1 MTTKEEQEIH
11 TTDAPVEDRRP
22 DRSSSTTQVG
32 QVIRGLGSKLTQR
45 FSNVNT
51 PSKSPRP
58 SKKPHHSAPTQEQI
72 ASLILALGD
81 PDHPGH
87 AGAMDA
93 IVEIGAPAV
102 PLLMETLKI
111 QQPWLPAYRAAEAL
125 GRIGDGRATGRL
137 IQALR
142 HSNSNVRWSAV
153 RALAQVGDLRAVFE
167 LRRMVQ
173 EDHGRTSWGESVAGA
188 AQSAL
193 DQLHSQSVLN
203 QSLELVKTAV
213 TSILMI
219 LSLILAYSVV
229 TALRNELQ
237 QVGRGIPGE
246 RFIEGMRGNAAPQEV
261 AFPSPSPL
269 VSPVPPAENFA
280 DLLPEPTTEL
290 PPTAT
295 PIPVPEPVVESIEI
309 TGTVL
314 SSANI
319 RPSPSVRNRPIGVVK
334 QGTKFF
340 FIGISPDGTWYH
352 IRLDD
357 RFEDGSYIDNPDG
370 TETGWIHKGLVSDPN
385 GDLQIVETE
394 ETDALPDESSDEEVP
409 PSDDTIEGTD
419 EAPEEAPDEE
429 APPSDDEGV

>member
-1 MTTKEEQEIH
+1 MTTKEEQDIY

-45 FSNVNT
+45 FSNPNT
-51 PSKSPRP
+51 SSKSPRP
-58 SKKPHHSAPTQEQI
+58 SKRTHHSAPTQEQI

-93 IVEIGAPAV
+93 IVEIGTPAV
-102 PLLMETLKI
+102 SLLMETLKI
-111 QQPWLPAYRAAEAL
+111 QQSWLPAYRAAEAL

-193 DQLHSQSVLN
+193 DQLHAQSVLN
-203 QSLELVKTAV
+203 QSLELVKTAI

-219 LSLILAYSVV
+219 LALILAYSVV

-246 RFIEGMRGNAAPQEV
+246 RFIEGMRGNAPPQEV
-261 AFPSPSPL
+261 TLPSSTPIA
-269 VSPVPPAENFA
+269 SPVPPSENFA
-280 DLLPEPTTEL
+280 DLLPEPTTEVA
-290 PPTAT
+290 PTAT
-295 PIPVPEPVVESIEI
+295 ATATPEPVAESVEI

-334 QGTKFF
+334 QGTKIFF
-340 FIGISPDGTWYH
+340 MGISPDGTWYH

-357 RFEDGSYIDNPDG
+357 RFEDGSYINNPDG

-385 GDLQIVETE
+385 GDLEVVEPEETE
-394 ETDALPDESSDEEVP
+394 ALPDELS
-409 PSDDTIEGTD
+409 
-419 EAPEEAPDEE
+419 DEE
-429 APPSDDEGV
+429 APPSDDTIEEAPPSDEEGV